1 MSTVKGLKSISLP
14 IREGSGGGP
23 QSSTFNFLCSKSSAK
38 LGVFRKIT
46 KKVSKKPPNLWSI
59 YLKSL
64 ILHAV
69 CAIKRTEYKK
79 MAEKKPAK
87 S

>member
-1 MSTVKGLKSISLP
+1 MIRRETNACDSTYQFTDVVDICCP
-14 IREGSGGGP
+14 
-23 QSSTFNFLCSKSSAK
+23 KSSAK
-38 LGVFRKIT
+38 LGVFLKIT
-46 KKVSKKPPNLWSI
+46 KKVSEKPPILWSI